1 MKMRIAL
8 LASVLLASFSFG
20 ADLPEQE
27 SLRVMQALIEGDL
40 DGARSEA
47 ERLSA
52 RHPHFR
58 AAKVL
63 LADLAAIDQ
72 GFVPDSLTPPFAGD
86 FGPADWRS
94 EASVRW
100 LHHLDPSRTQ
110 RLPAALL
117 HMPAS
122 VPIAIVAEM
131 KNARLYVFEN
141 ADGVPRLIADYYMG
155 IGRAGYL
162 KTVEG
167 DLRTPLGVYR
177 VTRWI
182 DDAELPELYGAG
194 AFPVSYPNGWD
205 RALGRTGHGIWIH
218 GVPRPEHSRPPL
230 SSEGC
235 MTVSNAQLQGLKKWI
250 RVGQTPVVS
259 VESVSWM
266 NLGEWEALRAEVHGE
281 LEAWRLAWEND
292 PVTFEGRY
300 AADFR
305 TETLDLEAWLA
316 TRRQF
321 APGEASVSVRI
332 DDLEVFRYDGTTP
345 DLWHIAFRQRFRRDS
360 FSSDVRKEQVWRRA
374 DSGWEIL
381 YEAIREG

>member
-1 MKMRIAL
+1 MKGMSALLAAGL
-8 LASVLLASFSFG
+8 LASVSLA

-27 SLRVMQALIEGDL
+27 SLVVLQALMEGDVSV
-40 DGARSEA
+40 ARREA
-47 ERLSA
+47 ELLSA

-58 AAKVL
+58 SARVL
-63 LADLAAIDQ
+63 SADLVAIDH
-72 GFVPDSLTPPFAGD
+72 GFAPASLSPQVSGD

-94 EASVRW
+94 ETSVRW
-100 LHHLDPSRTQ
+100 LHHLDSSREQ

-117 HMPAS
+117 DLPPS

-131 KNARLYVFEN
+131 ENARLYVFEN

-162 KTVEG
+162 KTLEG

-205 RALGRTGHGIWIH
+205 LALGRTGHGIWIH
-218 GVPRPEHSRPPL
+218 GVPRPGHSRPPL

-235 MTVSNAQLQGLKKWI
+235 MTISNAQLEGLKKWV
-250 RVGQTPVVS
+250 RVGETPVIS
-259 VESVSWM
+259 VESVNWLDRVEW
-266 NLGEWEALRAEVHGE
+266 NALGAEVHRE
-281 LEAWRLAWEND
+281 LEAWRQAWEDD
-292 PVTFEGRY
+292 PAAFQARY

-305 TETLDLEAWLA
+305 TESHDRDEWLA

-321 APGEASVSVRI
+321 APGEASVSVSI
-332 DDLEVFRYDGTTP
+332 DDVEVFRYGGETP
-345 DLWHIAFRQRFRRDS
+345 DLWHVAFRQRFSREA
-360 FSSDVRKEQVWRRA
+360 FSSDVRKEQLWRRA
-374 DSGWEIL
+374 DSGWEIV

>member
-1 MKMRIAL
+1 MMRRFAVLASAL
-8 LASVLLASFSFG
+8 LATVALAG
-20 ADLPEQE
+20 DLPEEE
-27 SLRVMQALIEGDL
+27 SLVVMQALIAGDL
-40 DGARSEA
+40 DAARREA
-47 ERLSA
+47 QLLTTRHPNFRPAQVLSA
-52 RHPHFR
+52 
-58 AAKVL
+58 
-63 LADLAAIDQ
+63 DLVAIEQ
-72 GFVPDSLTPPFAGD
+72 GFVPDSLDPPLLGD

-100 LHHLDPSRTQ
+100 LHHLDPSRKR

-117 HMPAS
+117 DMPPS

-131 KNARLYVFEN
+131 ENARLYVFEN

-162 KTVEG
+162 KTFEG

-218 GVPRPEHSRPPL
+218 GVPRSEHSRPPL

-235 MTVSNAQLQGLKKWI
+235 MTVSNAQLEGLKAWI
-250 RVGQTPVVS
+250 RVGETPVVAVKS
-259 VESVSWM
+259 VRWVDR
-266 NLGEWEALRAEVHGE
+266 GEWDALRAELHGE
-281 LEAWRLAWEND
+281 LEAWRQAWETS
-292 PVTFEGRY
+292 PAAFEGRY
-300 AADFR
+300 ARDFR
-305 TETLDLEAWLA
+305 TESLDLDDWLA

-321 APGEASVSVRI
+321 EPGDVPVSVRI
-332 DDLEVFRYDGTTP
+332 DDVEVFRYGGKTP
-345 DLWHIAFRQRFRRDS
+345 DLWHVAFRQRFTREA
-360 FSSDVRKEQVWRRA
+360 FSSDVRKEQLWRRA
-374 DSGWEIL
+374 VSGWEIV